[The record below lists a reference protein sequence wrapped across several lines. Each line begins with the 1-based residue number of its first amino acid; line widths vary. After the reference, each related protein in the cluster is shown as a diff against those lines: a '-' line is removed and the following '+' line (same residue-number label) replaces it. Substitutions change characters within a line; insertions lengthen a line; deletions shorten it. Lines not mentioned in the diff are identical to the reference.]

1 MEESLIKKTSFFYFP
16 ENTFVYPGEII
27 DIPHYGLVKQFYVI
41 SVEGDHGSFEVL
53 THCDESLVQD
63 FASLNMSDDIPC
75 NISKENVSSKRADL
89 HTSIANNGDETSI
102 NDSNASDYYSF
113 TNQCADQDVYDVHL
127 CPSAGNSD
135 TMFTSTPVKA
145 DKKPTNACPNISC
158 SRCSTATVSYYITAA
173 ATKIVINNSDD
184 SNSRHNFKEK
194 LTYDLIGGLDK
205 QIQMLKEMVE
215 LSIKSPNVFQSYGT

>member
-1 MEESLIKKTSFFYFP
+1 MEESRIAKTSFFYFP

-27 DIPHYGLVKQFYVI
+27 DIPHYGQVKQFYVT

-63 FASLNMSDDIPC
+63 FASLNMSDGIPC
-75 NISKENVSSKRADL
+75 NISKDNVSSKSVDL
-89 HTSIANNGDETSI
+89 HTSTSI

-113 TNQCADQDVYDVHL
+113 TNQSTDQDVYDIHP

-135 TMFTSTPVKA
+135 TMFTSTPVKV
-145 DKKPTNACPNISC
+145 DKKSTNACHNISC
-158 SRCSTATVSYYITAA
+158 SRCSTATVLYYITAA

-215 LSIKSPNVFQSYGT
+215 LSIKSPNVFLSYGT